1 MIGVSTK
8 VTTFHYV
15 SHLSNLKLIILADQ
29 NDGESAGLGIYQ
41 LRSDKD
47 LLCICTLPFHFSV
60 FVFSSL
66 IGGIRPSSWIC
77 ILTHSFD
84 IYLSSSS
91 LRVLLDRQLLTGLLV
106 QLINH
111 LELTLMG
118 RVQFM
123 ERMMLHGLRL
133 WFYQQAGP
141 SLADIVLQDNT
152 GIVGESRHLPIL
164 LKSELLF
171 ALWTA
176 Y

>member
-1 MIGVSTK
+1 M
-8 VTTFHYV
+8 
-15 SHLSNLKLIILADQ
+15 
-29 NDGESAGLGIYQ
+29 
-41 LRSDKD
+41 
-47 LLCICTLPFHFSV
+47 
-60 FVFSSL
+60 
-66 IGGIRPSSWIC
+66 
-77 ILTHSFD
+77 
-84 IYLSSSS
+84 
-91 LRVLLDRQLLTGLLV
+91 DRQLLTGLLV